1 MKNTQ
6 IDRPE
11 KPSRLSVREQAYNHI
26 GDLRAFGHLC
36 EMFKTDDNGKRMTCY
51 KASQNTLRS
60 RKHSVVNSSTSW
72 NARGHRSKDGFLNR
86 PPAPSAESAPHNT
99 PARCPSPS
107 KPKKTPRI
115 GKYEAKNRIP
125 ARKPN
130 TP

>member
-51 KASQNTLRS
+51 KASQKYVAIAQALRRQLLDQLERQGAS
-60 RKHSVVNSSTSW
+60 QQGRL
-72 NARGHRSKDGFLNR
+72 F
-86 PPAPSAESAPHNT
+86 E
-99 PARCPSPS
+99 
-107 KPKKTPRI
+107 
-115 GKYEAKNRIP
+115 
-125 ARKPN
+125 
-130 TP
+130 